1 MSPTSILI
9 IAHAPLAHALRECAL
24 HVFADCGSSVA
35 ALDVQPNPPPEE
47 SLAQA
52 RIMLDQLGTD
62 TTLVLTDVFGAT
74 PCNVAQRLVDGV
86 RTRLIAGANLPMAL
100 RAMSYRAEPLEA
112 MAARA
117 LAGGAQG
124 VMSVAATGP
133 QNQSRRP
140 TPNDSEQHHHQ
151 Q

>member
-1 MSPTSILI
+1 MNAVLI
-9 IAHAPLAHALRECAL
+9 IAHAPLANALREGVL
-24 HVFADCGSSVA
+24 HCFPDAADAVA
-35 ALDVQPNPPPEE
+35 AVDVQAKAEPEA

-52 RIMLDQLGTD
+52 QAALSGLPSGDV
-62 TTLVLTDVFGAT
+62 LVLTDIFGAT

-100 RAMSYRAEPLEA
+100 RAVSYRAEPLEA

-117 LAGGAQG
+117 LAGGTQG
-124 VMSVAATGP
+124 VMSVAATTGP
-133 QNQSRRP
+133 QNQSRP
-140 TPNDSEQHHHQ
+140 PTTPNDPEHHHHQ

>member
-1 MSPTSILI
+1 MNAVLI
-9 IAHAPLAHALRECAL
+9 IAHAPLANALREGVL
-24 HVFADCGSSVA
+24 HCFPDAADAVVA
-35 ALDVQPNPPPEE
+35 VDVQSQAAPEE

-52 RIMLDQLGTD
+52 QSALASLPSEDV
-62 TTLVLTDVFGAT
+62 LVLTDIFGAT

-100 RAMSYRAEPLEA
+100 RAVSYRAEPLEA

-124 VMSVAATGP
+124 VMSVAATTGP

>member
-1 MSPTSILI
+1 MNAVLI
-9 IAHAPLAHALRECAL
+9 IAHAPLANALREGVL
-24 HVFADCGSSVA
+24 HCFPDAANAVA
-35 ALDVQPNPPPEE
+35 AVDIQAQAEPEA

-52 RIMLDQLGTD
+52 QNALASLPSDEV
-62 TTLVLTDVFGAT
+62 LVLTDIFGAT

>member
-1 MSPTSILI
+1 MNAVLI
-9 IAHAPLAHALRECAL
+9 IAHAPLANALREGVL
-24 HVFADCGSSVA
+24 HCFPDAAYAVA
-35 ALDVQPNPPPEE
+35 AVDIQAQAEPEA

-52 RIMLDQLGTD
+52 QNALAALASDEV
-62 TTLVLTDVFGAT
+62 LVLTDIFGAT

-100 RAMSYRAEPLEA
+100 RAMSYRAESLEA

-140 TPNDSEQHHHQ
+140 TTNDPEHHHHQ

>member
-1 MSPTSILI
+1 MNAVLI
-9 IAHAPLAHALRECAL
+9 IAHAPLANALREGVL
-24 HVFADCGSSVA
+24 HCFPDAAEAVA
-35 ALDVQPNPPPEE
+35 AVDIQAQAEPEA

-52 RIMLDQLGTD
+52 QHALASLPSDEV
-62 TTLVLTDVFGAT
+62 LVLTDIFGAT

>member
-1 MSPTSILI
+1 MNAVLI
-9 IAHAPLAHALRECAL
+9 IAHAPLANALREGVL
-24 HVFADCGSSVA
+24 HCFPDAADAVA
-35 ALDVQPNPPPEE
+35 AVDIQAQAEPEA

-52 RIMLDQLGTD
+52 QNALASLPSDEV
-62 TTLVLTDVFGAT
+62 LVLTDIFGAT

>member
-1 MSPTSILI
+1 MNAVLI
-9 IAHAPLAHALRECAL
+9 IAHAPLANALREGVL
-24 HVFADCGSSVA
+24 HCFPDAADAVVA
-35 ALDVQPNPPPEE
+35 VDVQSQAAPADT
-47 SLAQA
+47 LAQA
-52 RIMLDQLGTD
+52 QSALASLPSEDV
-62 TTLVLTDVFGAT
+62 LVLTDIFGAT

-100 RAMSYRAEPLEA
+100 RAVSYRAEPLEA

-124 VMSVAATGP
+124 VMSVAATTGP
-133 QNQSRRP
+133 QNQSRRQ
-140 TPNDSEQHHHQ
+140 TTNDPEHHHHQ

>member
-1 MSPTSILI
+1 MNAVLI
-9 IAHAPLAHALRECAL
+9 IAHAPLANALREGVL
-24 HVFADCGSSVA
+24 HCFPDAADAVA
-35 ALDVQPNPPPEE
+35 AVDIQAQAEPEA

-52 RIMLDQLGTD
+52 QHALAALASDEV
-62 TTLVLTDVFGAT
+62 LVLTDIFGAT

>member
-1 MSPTSILI
+1 MNAVLI
-9 IAHAPLAHALRECAL
+9 IAHAPLANALREGVL
-24 HVFADCGSSVA
+24 HCFPDAADAVA
-35 ALDVQPNPPPEE
+35 AVDIQAQAEPEA

-52 RIMLDQLGTD
+52 QNALAALASDEV
-62 TTLVLTDVFGAT
+62 LVLTDIFGAT

-86 RTRLIAGANLPMAL
+86 HTRLIAGANLPMAL

>member
-1 MSPTSILI
+1 MNAVLI
-9 IAHAPLAHALRECAL
+9 IAHAPLANALREGVL
-24 HVFADCGSSVA
+24 HCFPDAAEAVA
-35 ALDVQPNPPPEE
+35 AVDIQAQAEPEA

-52 RIMLDQLGTD
+52 QNALAALASDEV
-62 TTLVLTDVFGAT
+62 LVLTDIFGAT

-86 RTRLIAGANLPMAL
+86 HTRLIAGANLPMAL
-100 RAMSYRAEPLEA
+100 RAMSYRAESLEA

>member
-1 MSPTSILI
+1 MNAVLI
-9 IAHAPLAHALRECAL
+9 IAHAPLANALREGVL
-24 HVFADCGSSVA
+24 HCFPDAADAVVA
-35 ALDVQPNPPPEE
+35 VDVQSQAAPEE

-52 RIMLDQLGTD
+52 QSALASLPSEDV
-62 TTLVLTDVFGAT
+62 LVLTDLFGAT

-100 RAMSYRAEPLEA
+100 RAVSYRAEPLEA

-124 VMSVAATGP
+124 VMSVAATTGP
-133 QNQSRRP
+133 QNQSRRQ
-140 TPNDSEQHHHQ
+140 TTNDPEHHHHQ

>member
-1 MSPTSILI
+1 MNAVLI
-9 IAHAPLAHALRECAL
+9 IAHAPLANALREGVL
-24 HVFADCGSSVA
+24 HCFPDAANAVA
-35 ALDVQPNPPPEE
+35 AVDIQAQAEPEA

-52 RIMLDQLGTD
+52 QHALAALPSDEV
-62 TTLVLTDVFGAT
+62 LVLTDIFGAT
-74 PCNVAQRLVDGV
+74 PCTVAQRLVDGV

>member
-1 MSPTSILI
+1 MNAVLI
-9 IAHAPLAHALRECAL
+9 IAHAPLANALREGVL
-24 HVFADCGSSVA
+24 HCFPDAAEAVA
-35 ALDVQPNPPPEE
+35 AVDIQAQAEPEA

-52 RIMLDQLGTD
+52 QNALAALASDEV
-62 TTLVLTDVFGAT
+62 LVLTDTFGAT

-86 RTRLIAGANLPMAL
+86 HTRLIAGANLPMAL
-100 RAMSYRAEPLEA
+100 RAMSYRAESLEA

-124 VMSVAATGP
+124 VMSVAATTGP
-133 QNQSRRP
+133 QNQSRRQ
-140 TPNDSEQHHHQ
+140 TTNDPEHHHHQ

>member
-1 MSPTSILI
+1 MNAVLI
-9 IAHAPLAHALRECAL
+9 IAHAPLANALREGVL
-24 HVFADCGSSVA
+24 HCFPDAADAVA
-35 ALDVQPNPPPEE
+35 AVDIQAQAEPEA

-52 RIMLDQLGTD
+52 QHALAALPSDEV
-62 TTLVLTDVFGAT
+62 LVLTDIFGAT

>member
-1 MSPTSILI
+1 MNAVLI
-9 IAHAPLAHALRECAL
+9 IAHAPLANALREGVL
-24 HVFADCGSSVA
+24 HCFPDAADAVVA
-35 ALDVQPNPPPEE
+35 VDVQSQAAPEE

-52 RIMLDQLGTD
+52 QSALASLPSEDV
-62 TTLVLTDVFGAT
+62 LVLTDIFGAT

-100 RAMSYRAEPLEA
+100 RAVSYRAEPLEA

>member
-1 MSPTSILI
+1 MNAVLI
-9 IAHAPLAHALRECAL
+9 IAHAPLANALREGVL
-24 HVFADCGSSVA
+24 HCFPDAAEAVA
-35 ALDVQPNPPPEE
+35 AVDIQAQAEPEA

-52 RIMLDQLGTD
+52 QNALAALASDEV
-62 TTLVLTDVFGAT
+62 LVLTDIFGAT

-86 RTRLIAGANLPMAL
+86 HTRLIAGANLPMAL

>member
-1 MSPTSILI
+1 MNAVLI
-9 IAHAPLAHALRECAL
+9 IAHAPLANALREGVL
-24 HVFADCGSSVA
+24 HCFPDAADAVA
-35 ALDVQPNPPPEE
+35 AVDIQAQAEPEA

-52 RIMLDQLGTD
+52 QNALASLPSDEV
-62 TTLVLTDVFGAT
+62 LVLTDNFGAT

>member
-1 MSPTSILI
+1 MNAVLI
-9 IAHAPLAHALRECAL
+9 IAHAPLANALREGVL
-24 HVFADCGSSVA
+24 HCFPDAANAVA
-35 ALDVQPNPPPEE
+35 AVDIQAQAEPEA

-52 RIMLDQLGTD
+52 QNALAALPSDEV
-62 TTLVLTDVFGAT
+62 LVLTDIFGAT

>member
-1 MSPTSILI
+1 MNAVLI
-9 IAHAPLAHALRECAL
+9 IAHAPLANALREGVL
-24 HVFADCGSSVA
+24 HCFPDAADSVA
-35 ALDVQPNPPPEE
+35 AVDVQARAEPEA

-52 RIMLDQLGTD
+52 QQALKSLPSGNV
-62 TTLVLTDVFGAT
+62 LVLTDIFGAT

-86 RTRLIAGANLPMAL
+86 HTRLIAGANLPMAL

-117 LAGGAQG
+117 LAGGTQG
-124 VMSVAATGP
+124 VMSVAAATGP

-140 TPNDSEQHHHQ
+140 SNDSEHHHHQ

>member
-1 MSPTSILI
+1 MNAVLI
-9 IAHAPLAHALRECAL
+9 IAHAPLANALREGVL
-24 HVFADCGSSVA
+24 HCFPDAADAVA
-35 ALDVQPNPPPEE
+35 AVDIQAQAEPEA

-52 RIMLDQLGTD
+52 QNALASLPCDEV
-62 TTLVLTDVFGAT
+62 LVLTDIFGAT

>member
-1 MSPTSILI
+1 MNAVLI
-9 IAHAPLAHALRECAL
+9 IAHAPLANALREGVL
-24 HVFADCGSSVA
+24 HCFPDAADAVA
-35 ALDVQPNPPPEE
+35 AVDIQAQAEPEA

-52 RIMLDQLGTD
+52 QNALAALPSDEV
-62 TTLVLTDVFGAT
+62 LVLTDIFGAT

-100 RAMSYRAEPLEA
+100 RAMSYRAESLEA

>member
-1 MSPTSILI
+1 MNAVLI
-9 IAHAPLAHALRECAL
+9 IAHAPLANALREGVL
-24 HVFADCGSSVA
+24 HCFPDAADAVA
-35 ALDVQPNPPPEE
+35 AVDIQAQAEPEA

-52 RIMLDQLGTD
+52 QNALAALASDEV
-62 TTLVLTDVFGAT
+62 LVLTDIFGAT

>member
-1 MSPTSILI
+1 MNAVLI
-9 IAHAPLAHALRECAL
+9 IAHAPLANALREGVL
-24 HVFADCGSSVA
+24 HCFPDAADAVA
-35 ALDVQPNPPPEE
+35 AVDIQSQAAPEASLVQAQQALAALPEGDV
-47 SLAQA
+47 
-52 RIMLDQLGTD
+52 
-62 TTLVLTDVFGAT
+62 LVLTDIFGAT

-86 RTRLIAGANLPMAL
+86 HTRLIAGANLPMAL

-117 LAGGAQG
+117 LAGGTQG

-140 TPNDSEQHHHQ
+140 TPNDSEHHHHQ

>member
-1 MSPTSILI
+1 MNAVLI
-9 IAHAPLAHALRECAL
+9 IAHAPLANALREGVL
-24 HVFADCGSSVA
+24 HCFPDAANAVA
-35 ALDVQPNPPPEE
+35 AVDIQAQAEPEA

-52 RIMLDQLGTD
+52 QHALAALPSDEV
-62 TTLVLTDVFGAT
+62 LVLTDIFGAT

>member
-1 MSPTSILI
+1 MNAVLI
-9 IAHAPLAHALRECAL
+9 IAHAPLANALREGVL
-24 HVFADCGSSVA
+24 HCFPDAADAVA
-35 ALDVQPNPPPEE
+35 AVDIQAQAEPEA

-52 RIMLDQLGTD
+52 QNALAALPSDEV
-62 TTLVLTDVFGAT
+62 LVLTDIFGAT

-86 RTRLIAGANLPMAL
+86 HTRLIAGANLPMAL

>member
-1 MSPTSILI
+1 MNAVLI
-9 IAHAPLAHALRECAL
+9 IAHAPLANALREGVL
-24 HVFADCGSSVA
+24 HCFPDAAEAVA
-35 ALDVQPNPPPEE
+35 AVDIQAQAEPEA

-52 RIMLDQLGTD
+52 QHALAALPSDEV
-62 TTLVLTDVFGAT
+62 LVLTDIFGAT

>member
-1 MSPTSILI
+1 MNAVLI
-9 IAHAPLAHALRECAL
+9 IAHAPLANALREGVL
-24 HVFADCGSSVA
+24 HCFPDAADAVA
-35 ALDVQPNPPPEE
+35 AVDIQAKAEPEA

-52 RIMLDQLGTD
+52 QQALAELPSGDV
-62 TTLVLTDVFGAT
+62 LVLTDIFGAT

-86 RTRLIAGANLPMAL
+86 HTRLIAGANLPMAL
-100 RAMSYRAEPLEA
+100 RAMSYRAEPLDA

-117 LAGGAQG
+117 LAGGTQG
-124 VMSVAATGP
+124 VMSVAAATGP

-140 TPNDSEQHHHQ
+140 TTNDPEHHHHQ

>member
-1 MSPTSILI
+1 MNAVLI
-9 IAHAPLAHALRECAL
+9 IAHAPLANALREGVL
-24 HVFADCGSSVA
+24 HCFPDAANAVA
-35 ALDVQPNPPPEE
+35 AVDIQAQAEPEA

-52 RIMLDQLGTD
+52 QHALAALPSDEV
-62 TTLVLTDVFGAT
+62 LVLTDVFGAT

>member
-1 MSPTSILI
+1 MNAVLI
-9 IAHAPLAHALRECAL
+9 IAHAPLANALREGVL
-24 HVFADCGSSVA
+24 HCFPDAANAVA
-35 ALDVQPNPPPEE
+35 AVDIQAQAEPEA

-52 RIMLDQLGTD
+52 QNALASLPSDEV
-62 TTLVLTDVFGAT
+62 LVLTDVFGAT

>member
-1 MSPTSILI
+1 MNAVLI
-9 IAHAPLAHALRECAL
+9 IAHAPLANALREGVL
-24 HVFADCGSSVA
+24 HCFPDAAEAVA
-35 ALDVQPNPPPEE
+35 AVDIQAQAEPEA

-52 RIMLDQLGTD
+52 QNALAALPSDEV
-62 TTLVLTDVFGAT
+62 LVLTDIFGAT
-74 PCNVAQRLVDGV
+74 PCNVAQRLVEGV
-86 RTRLIAGANLPMAL
+86 STRLIAGANLPMAL
-100 RAMSYRAEPLEA
+100 RAMSYRAESLEA

>member
-1 MSPTSILI
+1 MNAVLI
-9 IAHAPLAHALRECAL
+9 IAHAPLANALREGVL
-24 HVFADCGSSVA
+24 HCFPDAAEAVA
-35 ALDVQPNPPPEE
+35 AVDIQAQAEPEA

-52 RIMLDQLGTD
+52 QNALAALASDEV
-62 TTLVLTDVFGAT
+62 LVLTDMFGAT

-100 RAMSYRAEPLEA
+100 RAMSYRAESLEA

>member
-1 MSPTSILI
+1 MNAVLI
-9 IAHAPLAHALRECAL
+9 IAHAPLANALREGVL
-24 HVFADCGSSVA
+24 HCFPDAADAVVA
-35 ALDVQPNPPPEE
+35 VDVQAKAAPEA
-47 SLAQA
+47 SLVQAQQA
-52 RIMLDQLGTD
+52 LASLPEGNV
-62 TTLVLTDVFGAT
+62 LVLTDIFGAT

-100 RAMSYRAEPLEA
+100 RAVSYRAEPLET

-117 LAGGAQG
+117 LAGGTQG

-133 QNQSRRP
+133 QNQTRRP
-140 TPNDSEQHHHQ
+140 TTHDSEHHHHQ

>member
-1 MSPTSILI
+1 MNAVLI
-9 IAHAPLAHALRECAL
+9 IAHAPLANALREGVL
-24 HVFADCGSSVA
+24 HCFPDAAEAVA
-35 ALDVQPNPPPEE
+35 AVDIQAQAEPEA

-52 RIMLDQLGTD
+52 QNALAALASDEV
-62 TTLVLTDVFGAT
+62 LVLTDIFGAT